1 MTVLKGTGPATASAV
16 LSAYDASIPF
26 LSDEAMLAALG
37 SKEYTVK
44 AVQQL
49 TVALRSKAQQ
59 LSTGGG
65 RQWSSRDVER
75 CLWGAALGG
84 GAGAGGS
91 KKAGPAEPLEW
102 HFSQVFGERSPGEE
116 VQEADIISA
125 VEFDYSGDF
134 LATGDQGGR
143 VVLFERIAAARSRA
157 GHPDVRPDSPLHT
170 NPYEFRYLTEFQSH
184 EPEFDYLKS
193 LEIEEKINKVR
204 WVRGRCGGKT
214 HMLLTTNDKTV
225 KLWKVY
231 EKKVASLAEFNLQNG
246 SSLLNAG
253 GRPGSAGSGP
263 FSPDKLRAAAN
274 AAAAAPNS
282 LRIPRV
288 VGSETLLATRCKRA
302 YANAHTYHINSI
314 ALSSDCETFI
324 SADDLRVNLWHLDR
338 QDQAF
343 NIVDIKPQNMEDL
356 TEVITCAD
364 FHPQHCHL
372 FAYSSSKGLI
382 RLADMRQAALC
393 DQHAKLFED
402 AEPAG
407 PRSFF
412 SEIIS
417 SINDIRFSPCGR
429 YILSRDYM
437 TLKLWDLNMDAGPVQ
452 TYSVHE
458 SLRGK
463 LCDLYESDCI
473 FDKFDAAMS
482 GDGRYFA
489 TGTYSN
495 FFRVTG
501 TDGSSD
507 NLLEAS
513 RDPTRKRLASSGKL
527 PSRFGLSRGGS
538 GRGSRS
544 GSFSVGEEALAA
556 DFSSKLLHLS
566 WHPHA
571 NVIATA
577 ASNSLY
583 LFYGSGGR

>member
-1 MTVLKGTGPATASAV
+1 MLGTNG
-16 LSAYDASIPF
+16 
-26 LSDEAMLAALG
+26 LAPGA
-37 SKEYTVK
+37 E
-44 AVQQL
+44 QQ
-49 TVALRSKAQQ
+49 
-59 LSTGGG
+59 
-65 RQWSSRDVER
+65 
-75 CLWGAALGG
+75 
-84 GAGAGGS
+84 
-91 KKAGPAEPLEW
+91 PLDW

-125 VEFDYSGDF
+125 VEFDNSGDF

-143 VVLFERIAAARSRA
+143 VVLFERTAAARARA
-157 GHPDVRPDSPLHT
+157 GQPDVRPESPLQT

-204 WVRGRCGGKT
+204 WVKGRCSGRT

-231 EKKVASLAEFNLQNG
+231 EKKVVSLAEFNLQNG
-246 SSLLNAG
+246 SSTLNSG
-253 GRPGSAGSGP
+253 GRPGSGGSLYSACSSGSG
-263 FSPDKLRAAAN
+263 AAAG
-274 AAAAAPNS
+274 AAGG

-288 VGSETLLATRCKRA
+288 VGTETLLATRCKRSFS
-302 YANAHTYHINSI
+302 NAHTYHINSI

-324 SADDLRVNLWHLDR
+324 SADDLRINLWHLDR

-364 FHPQHCHL
+364 FHPQHCNL

-382 RLADMRQAALC
+382 RLADMRAAALC
-393 DQHAKLFED
+393 DQSAKVFED

-417 SINDIRFSPCGR
+417 SINDIKFSPCGR

-437 TLKLWDLNMDAGPVQ
+437 TLKLWDINMDSGPLAS
-452 TYSVHE
+452 YPVHE

-473 FDKFDAAMS
+473 FDKFDCAMS

-495 FFRVTG
+495 FFRVVSSE
-501 TDGSSD
+501 GSGD
-507 NLLEAS
+507 CLLEGS
-513 RDPTRKRLASSGKL
+513 RDPTRKRLQSSAKL
-527 PSRFGLSRGGS
+527 PSRFGLSRGS

-544 GSFSVGEEALAA
+544 GSFSVGEEAVGQ

-566 WHPHA
+566 WHPQA